1 MRILILTHERS
12 GGFSLTNWISNE
24 LGIDIYHD
32 PSDEFK
38 TKEIIGLNIFNNPN
52 CVVKVFSKIPTIS
65 DINFFNFV
73 KSFDK
78 VIIHKRKNKLD
89 TSISLA
95 YVKNNINFGYHN
107 TYEIDKIWIEN
118 NQSLINNELA
128 HIENFDKEIENL
140 SFKSYIETTYEGVFE
155 TGEDINKIVK
165 FLDFKNEPKWLD
177 WLNNK
182 RRLRGGKLG
191 INGVKVKKHL
201 I

>member
-12 GGFSLTNWISNE
+12 GGFSLTNWISDE
-24 LGIDIYHD
+24 LSVDIYHD

-38 TKEIIGLNIFNNPN
+38 TKEIIDLNIFNNPN
-52 CVVKVFSKIPTIS
+52 CVVKIFSKIPTIS
-65 DINFFNFV
+65 DTNFFNFV

-89 TSISLA
+89 ASISLA

-140 SFKSYIETTYEGVFE
+140 LFKSYIETTYEGVFE